1 LVGFASILNYKI
13 GFLLLSV
20 SNTLKITIV
29 KLKNILELGE
39 TKLKNGSFVIGQKG
53 KMFFK

>member
-29 KLKNILELGE
+29 KLKIFYELGE
-39 TKLKNGSFVIGQKG
+39 TKLKNGSIVIGQKG